1 MALVLQ
7 LSHVLSLGSASSLQ
21 LWPSTE
27 GRIKGCDYCSVE
39 ATMLDGSDKNKE
51 QLQKAF
57 NPSNFASSDLVYIY
71 YIINTGKLLP
81 PACTQ
86 AQFQKKYLPL
96 SKDAIGLTGNGSVT
110 LMVWTSTPVHML
122 VPPFAIQEFGL
133 CSFQL
138 SLQNI
143 ATRIP
148 LYGPRS
154 ACILVENQGCSSGE
168 EEGPMEQLTVRV
180 SICNVPSQCIHNEF
194 SHAHTRTHTHTHAR
208 THARMHART
217 HTHARIWLILVIVNC

>member
-1 MALVLQ
+1 MMSDSRRLFITAMALVLQ
-7 LSHVLSLGSASSLQ
+7 LSHVLSLGSESPLQ
-21 LWPSTE
+21 LWPTTE
-27 GRIKGCDYCSVE
+27 ERIKGCDYCSIE

-81 PACTQ
+81 PECTQ
-86 AQFQKKYLPL
+86 TQFQTKYLPL
-96 SKDAIGLTGNGSVT
+96 LKDAVGLRGNGSVT

-133 CSFQL
+133 CSFPL
-138 SLQNI
+138 SSPT

-148 LYGPRS
+148 LYSPRS

-168 EEGPMEQLTVRV
+168 VEGPMEQLTVRV
-180 SICNVPSQCIHNEF
+180 SSCIVPKQCVHSEY
-194 SHAHTRTHTHTHAR
+194 TRTHNTHTH
-208 THARMHART
+208 MHTSRCMHVCT
-217 HTHARIWLILVIVNC
+217 DFVF